1 MMRRVE
7 RLNHLKRKNK
17 KKVFQLA
24 FMALLLVIC
33 IAFLYFFNLM
43 PFSSDI
49 LAHERLNILAVGTDS
64 IESSGRADTILVLS
78 VSPKTKDT
86 VLFSI
91 PRDMRVM
98 IPGKGEDKINH
109 SFAYGGI
116 ELLEKTVEN
125 FMGLS
130 IHYFGVIDF
139 ESFKLIID
147 ALGGVQLN
155 VEKDMYYV
163 DQAGSLQINLHS
175 GLQLLDGESALEYV
189 RFRFDSLGDLGRIQ
203 RQQKLIN
210 AVIEKMMSF
219 DSMMKIPS
227 IVGNLSEYIHTN
239 MNANEMI
246 ALLKLM
252 KDVDRE
258 KIWIETI
265 YGEPQYI
272 DGVSYLVPDDEE
284 VKSKARYLIE
294 NKNRG
299 LNVEVLNGNK
309 MPGIA
314 HRVANQ
320 LEEIGFNVVNI
331 DNADH
336 FDYQKTVLVIYSK
349 EIRVD
354 DYLKQFLNDVEVIR
368 KEDPEKTVDM
378 TVIIGKNMLY

>member
-1 MMRRVE
+1 MRRVE